1 MSLSHPAVAPPAHFT
16 PPATRAHPLL
26 RMPNVA
32 VGTSLLLLLLQLRG
46 GATGDVA
53 TLVAVPLIGALGFI
67 ADRRYLPA
75 ILLLCLPALGIIGG
89 RDGANMTASA
99 LNPFVFPR
107 ASTFAVLAG
116 VEVGA
121 PLALLAGAFGRVVV
135 EMLRGGRAF
144 RGVVPLWAVTAFLLA
159 MVPVLMGGLQG
170 QAAGY
175 NRWSQGVRSMLVVS
189 GFLWGVIV
197 ARRADGAAARRL
209 GVQLSGLAV
218 VGAALLAVGFLR
230 GMLLFVAVGL
240 AGGVIPY
247 FVTRRRFVEAALC
260 GIAATVAAV
269 AMTLTTAGSV
279 VLALGCVA
287 LSAPHARALGRWL
300 LRAGI
305 FAAVLL
311 SGVMIW
317 AVVQLRDKTLLEVAT
332 RDEGVLAYAVFKLMG
347 DRGPLWMAA
356 VEQITGGP
364 YFVVPGGRP
373 LRPEN
378 FDYGGLVYTWEFGAH
393 NSVLELLRNTGL
405 LGGGAALVL
414 IGFAVLSAVRLLVD
428 TRDDA
433 LRAVAAGF
441 LGVAIVGMTTGNYP
455 VYDEGFFVW
464 AVGGMLAGAALYAP
478 RRDEAVPPPAADPS

>member
-1 MSLSHPAVAPPAHFT
+1 
-16 PPATRAHPLL
+16 
-26 RMPNVA
+26 MPNVV
-32 VGTSLLLLLLQLRG
+32 VGVSLLLVVLQLRG
-46 GATGDVA
+46 ETTGDVA
-53 TLVAVPLIGALGFI
+53 TLVALPLVALLAFI
-67 ADRRYLPA
+67 ADRRYFPA

-89 RDGANMTASA
+89 RDAGGVTPSL

-116 VEVGA
+116 VEVAA
-121 PLALLAGAFGRVVV
+121 PLALLAGAFARVVL
-135 EMLRGGRAF
+135 EMLRGGPAF

-159 MVPVLMGGLQG
+159 LVPVLMGGLQG
-170 QAAGY
+170 QALGY
-175 NRWSQGVRSMLVVS
+175 NRWSQGVRAMLVVS

-197 ARRADGAAARRL
+197 ARRADGVAARRL
-209 GVQLSGLAV
+209 GVQLTGLSV
-218 VGAALLAVGFLR
+218 VGAALMSAGLLR

-240 AGGVIPY
+240 AGGVMPY
-247 FVTRRRFVEAALC
+247 FISRRRFLEAILC

-300 LRAGI
+300 LRVGI
-305 FAAVLL
+305 FAAVVL
-311 SGVMIW
+311 SGLMIW

-332 RDEGVLAYAVFKLMG
+332 REEGVLAYSIFKLMG
-347 DRGPLWMAA
+347 DRGPLWLAA

-364 YFVVPGGRP
+364 YFIVPGGRP

-405 LGGGAALVL
+405 LGGAAALVL
-414 IGFAVLSAVRLLVD
+414 IGFAVLSAVRLLVG

-433 LRAVAAGF
+433 LRGVAAGF

-455 VYDEGFFVW
+455 VYDEGFFIW

-478 RRDEAVPPPAADPS
+478 RRDQAGPAPGAAAP